1 MNKSK
6 LIGQIAADTGMTRA
20 AIKAVLNSFIDNT
33 TEALQEGDTVV
44 FQGFGTFLPWEQTE
58 RPARNPQRAGDDQ
71 AAYLRQVPRRLRP
84 DKGTEQIILH
94 IPVVTAFR
102 D

>member
-58 RPARNPQRAGDDQ
+58 RPARNPQTGEPVMIKPRPSVKFRAGSDLIK
-71 AAYLRQVPRRLRP
+71 ALN
-84 DKGTEQIILH
+84 K
-94 IPVVTAFR
+94 
-102 D
+102 

>member
-58 RPARNPQRAGDDQ
+58 RPAGIH
-71 AAYLRQVPRRLRP
+71 RP
-84 DKGTEQIILH
+84 ES
-94 IPVVTAFR
+94 R
-102 D
+102 

>member
-33 TEALQEGDTVV
+33 VK
-44 FQGFGTFLPWEQTE
+44 F
-58 RPARNPQRAGDDQ
+58 RAGSDLIK
-71 AAYLRQVPRRLRP
+71 ALN
-84 DKGTEQIILH
+84 K
-94 IPVVTAFR
+94 
-102 D
+102 

>member
-6 LIGQIAADTGMTRA
+6 LIGQIAVDTGMTRA
-20 AIKAVLNSFIDNT
+20 AIKAVLNSFINNT

-58 RPARNPQRAGDDQ
+58 RPARNPQTGEPVMIKPRTSVKFRAGSDLIK
-71 AAYLRQVPRRLRP
+71 A
-84 DKGTEQIILH
+84 LH
-94 IPVVTAFR
+94 K
-102 D
+102 

>member
-58 RPARNPQRAGDDQ
+58 RPAGNPQTGEPVMIKPRTPVKFRAGSDRIK
-71 AAYLRQVPRRLRP
+71 ALN
-84 DKGTEQIILH
+84 K
-94 IPVVTAFR
+94 
-102 D
+102 

>member
-58 RPARNPQRAGDDQ
+58 RPARNPQTGEPVMIKPRASVKFRAGSDLIK
-71 AAYLRQVPRRLRP
+71 ALN
-84 DKGTEQIILH
+84 K
-94 IPVVTAFR
+94 
-102 D
+102 

>member
-58 RPARNPQRAGDDQ
+58 RPARNPHSLIPHCCIIG
-71 AAYLRQVPRRLRP
+71 RP
-84 DKGTEQIILH
+84 GYDHCIMTYI
-94 IPVVTAFR
+94 V
-102 D
+102 

>member
-58 RPARNPQRAGDDQ
+58 GPARNPQTG
-71 AAYLRQVPRRLRP
+71 
-84 DKGTEQIILH
+84 E
-94 IPVVTAFR
+94 PVMI
-102 D
+102 

>member
-44 FQGFGTFLPWEQTE
+44 FQGFGTFLP
-58 RPARNPQRAGDDQ
+58 
-71 AAYLRQVPRRLRP
+71 
-84 DKGTEQIILH
+84 
-94 IPVVTAFR
+94 
-102 D
+102 

>member
-44 FQGFGTFLPWEQTE
+44 FQGCGTFLPWEQTE
-58 RPARNPQRAGDDQ
+58 RPARNPQTGEPVMIKPRPSVKFRAGS
-71 AAYLRQVPRRLRP
+71 ALIKALN
-84 DKGTEQIILH
+84 K
-94 IPVVTAFR
+94 
-102 D
+102 

>member
-58 RPARNPQRAGDDQ
+58 RPARNPQTGEPVKPRTSVKFRAGSDLIK
-71 AAYLRQVPRRLRP
+71 ALN
-84 DKGTEQIILH
+84 K
-94 IPVVTAFR
+94 
-102 D
+102 